1 MVNTNKKEHR
11 ILTPEYWRW
20 YQNNKK
26 NCRNYYKLVKEGYLL
41 NNANSVFEDE
51 MSLWTEHLIDSV
63 VPEDVER
70 NLKAGKKRLGKPLPL
85 EFERRQK

>member
-1 MVNTNKKEHR
+1 MANVSKKEHR

-20 YQNNKK
+20 YLNNKK

-51 MSLWTEHLIDSV
+51 MSLWTEHLIDNV
-63 VPEDVER
+63 VPDQLEK
-70 NLKAGKKRLGKPLPL
+70 NLKARQRKALLP

>member
-1 MVNTNKKEHR
+1 MANVSKKEHR

-20 YQNNKK
+20 YLNNKK

-51 MSLWTEHLIDSV
+51 MSLWTEHLIDNV
-63 VPEDVER
+63 VPDQLEK
-70 NLKAGKKRLGKPLPL
+70 NLKARLGKPLPL